1 MVRLSKR
8 LQAVASL
15 AGACNT
21 LADVGTDH
29 GYIPVYLVGCK
40 RAKRAV
46 AMDINPGP
54 LRRAQ
59 EHIAAYGLQKLIET
73 RLSDG
78 MAALQAGEADKIVVA
93 GMGGNLMQRILEQ
106 GEAAARAAQGL
117 VLQPQSEIGAF
128 RKFLWEHG
136 YGIVKEDMVC
146 EDGKYYPMVL
156 AKHIGEAE
164 PLGRVECKFG
174 PALLRE
180 RHPVLKEYLEWQRN
194 MREGVLAR
202 VKGEA
207 RGDVGERVRELEE
220 ELGDIEEALGRF
232 Y

>member
-8 LQAVASL
+8 LHAVASL

-46 AMDINPGP
+46 AMDINPGT
-54 LRRAQ
+54 LQRAQ
-59 EHIAAYGLQKLIET
+59 EHIEAYGLQALIET

-78 MAALQAGEADKIVVA
+78 MAALQVGEADKIVVA
-93 GMGGNLMQRILEQ
+93 GMGGNLMQRILKQ

-117 VLQPQSEIGAF
+117 VLQPQSEIAAF
-128 RKFLWEHG
+128 RGFLWENG
-136 YGIVKEDMVC
+136 YRIVEEDMVC
-146 EDGKYYPMVL
+146 EDGKYYPMIL
-156 AKHIGEAE
+156 AKHMGKAE
-164 PLGRVECKFG
+164 PLGRAECKFG
-174 PALLRE
+174 PVLLQKQ
-180 RHPVLKEYLEWQRN
+180 HPVLKEYLEWQRK
-194 MREGVLAR
+194 MKEGVLEK

-207 RGDVGERVRELEE
+207 RGNVEGRVRELEE
-220 ELGDIEEALGRF
+220 ELKDIGEALGGF
-232 Y
+232 C